1 MDYNNY
7 LPKKRLPY
15 AVRIRNRI
23 IVFSVFMG
31 ICALMGTC
39 IFGEKEVAEPADEE
53 EIVEEAAAQEPN
65 QTSNEEI
72 VAPGQLFPKA
82 DSEDLVNTQ
91 ATVAA
96 AVVPETPS
104 EVDVI
109 DSTHIKAQKDV
120 FLAEKIDNLLRRFR
134 PEHAVILMVDPKSNE
149 IIAWGERRNNHV
161 QEKPDYFI
169 KNTFPAASLAK
180 TVTISAAMESN
191 RYSLTSQIPMIG
203 SSTKLYQSQLR
214 VKEGY
219 KGPFIEL

>member
-39 IFGEKEVAEPADEE
+39 IFGEKQEQAKPADEE
-53 EIVEEAAAQEPN
+53 EIVEETAAQEPN
-65 QTSNEEI
+65 Q
-72 VAPGQLFPKA
+72 VANDDVVTPGQLFPKA

-104 EVDVI
+104 ETDVI
-109 DSTHIKAQKDV
+109 DSTHIKNQKDV

-169 KNTFPAASLAK
+169 TK
-180 TVTISAAMESN
+180 T
-191 RYSLTSQIPMIG
+191 
-203 SSTKLYQSQLR
+203 
-214 VKEGY
+214 
-219 KGPFIEL
+219 